1 MAERKRPL
9 RLQRWSEVS
18 ERHTVMRLVCLP
30 SGGPW
35 RDHGG
40 QQEPN
45 DQLLKPKLDRKKVG
59 QAQRNWVHTCTGRER
74 LNALQGDRMALSL
87 SDLTLR
93 SALTKDDWVIYAP
106 FTIHRAQGRAD
117 LVH

>member
-1 MAERKRPL
+1 M
-9 RLQRWSEVS
+9 
-18 ERHTVMRLVCLP
+18 MRLVCLP

-59 QAQRNWVHTCTGRER
+59 QAQRNWVGSTHLYRQRKVERASRVTAPDDGAAKAVRATGGSR
-74 LNALQGDRMALSL
+74 NAQPAVAVGEGEQ
-87 SDLTLR
+87 
-93 SALTKDDWVIYAP
+93 
-106 FTIHRAQGRAD
+106 FTSWC
-117 LVH
+117 V